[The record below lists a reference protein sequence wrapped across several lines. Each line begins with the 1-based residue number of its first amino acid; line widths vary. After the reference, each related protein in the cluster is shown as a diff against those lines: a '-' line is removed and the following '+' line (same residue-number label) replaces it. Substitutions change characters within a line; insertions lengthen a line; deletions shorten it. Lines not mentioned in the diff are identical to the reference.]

1 MTINEELD
9 EIFNDYY
16 TEDTTIHSTDSYYP
30 DEIVIEGDVT
40 DEEEDI
46 IRRPS
51 HYTNFAIEPITFIMR
66 NGLSFWKGNVIKYVC
81 RAGAKKYDGMD
92 GVESEITDLKK
103 VMRYAEMRINML
115 EGNIEL

>member
-16 TEDTTIHSTDSYYP
+16 TEDTTVHSTDSYYP
-30 DEIVIEGDVT
+30 DEVVED
-40 DEEEDI
+40 EEDI
-46 IRRPS
+46 IRKPS

-81 RAGAKKYDGMD
+81 RAGAKKYDGMT
-92 GVESEITDLKK
+92 GLESEITDLKK

-115 EGNIEL
+115 EGKIEL

>member
-1 MTINEELD
+1 MTINAELD

-16 TEDTTIHSTDSYYP
+16 AEET
-30 DEIVIEGDVT
+30 VT
-40 DEEEDI
+40 EDI
-46 IRRPS
+46 IRKPS

-81 RAGAKKYDGMD
+81 RAGAKKYDGMT
-92 GVESEITDLKK
+92 GLESEITDLKK

-115 EGNIEL
+115 EGKVEL

>member
-40 DEEEDI
+40 EEEDI

-81 RAGAKKYDGMD
+81 RAGAKKYDGMN

-115 EGNIEL
+115 EGKVEL

>member
-16 TEDTTIHSTDSYYP
+16 TEDTTVHSTLNYSIEE
-30 DEIVIEGDVT
+30 DERICA
-40 DEEEDI
+40 EEEIDDI
-46 IRRPS
+46 IRKPS

-81 RAGAKKYDGMD
+81 RAGAKKYDGMT
-92 GVESEITDLKK
+92 GLESEITDLKK

>member
-16 TEDTTIHSTDSYYP
+16 TEDTTLHSTDSYYP
-30 DEIVIEGDVT
+30 DDVVE

-81 RAGAKKYDGMD
+81 RAGAKKYDGMN

-115 EGNIEL
+115 EGKVEL